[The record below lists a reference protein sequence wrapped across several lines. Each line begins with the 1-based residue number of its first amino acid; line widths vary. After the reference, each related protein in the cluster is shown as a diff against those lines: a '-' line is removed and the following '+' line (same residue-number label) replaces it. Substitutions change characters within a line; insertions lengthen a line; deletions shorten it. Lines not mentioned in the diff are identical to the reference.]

1 MQDCIYILQMRKP
14 WAELPP
20 LSPAEGS
27 RILIYSI
34 LIYTCVCVCVC
45 VYTYIYIERERE
57 RKHVRTVFVPVH
69 RIQELIQVA
78 KNSEI
83 NAIIAI
89 LIKRSYR
96 ESALR
101 SVRYSCCRSTANS
114 CISLVLT

>member
-1 MQDCIYILQMRKP
+1 MWASIREGRGRQKARAQFDTLVELVLYLLYFVLVIL
-14 WAELPP
+14 
-20 LSPAEGS
+20 
-27 RILIYSI
+27 
-34 LIYTCVCVCVC
+34 
-45 VYTYIYIERERE
+45 
-57 RKHVRTVFVPVH
+57 VH
-69 RIQELIQVA
+69 RIQELIYVA
-78 KNSEI
+78 ENSEI